1 MIRRIAMLLVA
12 FLCVACAPRVRTT
25 MIGQPTAP
33 NPDQSEI
40 LVFSARIPECP
51 FEEIA
56 LISAR
61 MGEFEKPG
69 LGMDGL
75 LAALKDRAR
84 ELGGH
89 AVVGLTDH
97 PRTKAE
103 GPSLSGTAVRF
114 TSSECQ
120 LTGNPAGDR
129 RTYR

>member
-1 MIRRIAMLLVA
+1 MIRRCVIVLGAC
-12 FLCVACAPRVRTT
+12 LCVACAPRVRMT

-33 NPDQSEI
+33 TPDQSEI
-40 LVFSARIPECP
+40 LVFSASVPDCP

-61 MGEFEKPG
+61 MGAKPG
-69 LGMDGL
+69 MGMDDL

-89 AVVGLTDH
+89 AVVGLTER
-97 PRTKAE
+97 PATKEE

-114 TSSECQ
+114 TSSDCRR
-120 LTGNPAGDR
+120 TGNASR
-129 RTYR
+129 

>member
-1 MIRRIAMLLVA
+1 MIRHASMLLVA
-12 FLCVACAPRVRTT
+12 CICVACAPRVRTT
-25 MIGQPTAP
+25 MIGQPMAP
-33 NPDQSEI
+33 TPDQSEI
-40 LVFSARIPECP
+40 LVFSASLPDCP

-114 TSSECQ
+114 TSSDCQ
-120 LTGNPAGDR
+120 PTRTPAR
-129 RTYR
+129 